1 MKYQPGTIVK
11 SLFPVNLDGTSISQG
26 NELFE
31 CIRYAGDQVV
41 IVSISDPKHKVHCPQ
56 IQTLDSYFEI
66 VASDP
71 PQVTTHNPLP
81 PESKLPPLLPNHNQQ
96 LLDKY
101 FKNMPTIYSEA
112 LIKRPGYSSII
123 KLYDTA
129 GKAFQ
134 SQPTCDCGG
143 FKTYNT
149 MSPEA
154 HSSWCSS
161 RSKV

>member
-31 CIRYAGDQVV
+31 CMRYAGDRVV
-41 IVSISDPKHKVHCPQ
+41 IVSISDPEHKVYCPH

-71 PQVTTHNPLP
+71 PQVTTHHPLP
-81 PESKLPPLLPNHNQQ
+81 PESKLPPLS
-96 LLDKY
+96 D
-101 FKNMPTIYSEA
+101 
-112 LIKRPGYSSII
+112 LIFNKDNVLVRRPGYSATV
-123 KLYDTA
+123 KFYDA
-129 GKAFQ
+129 DSLRPA
-134 SQPTCDCGG
+134 CDCGS

-161 RSKV
+161 RNNEPKA